1 MMFEYFLDV
10 KDIDILDPYNMLPIE
25 KTVVYLGE
33 RR

>member
-1 MMFEYFLDV
+1 MFEHITDF

-25 KTVVYLGE
+25 KVVAYLGE